1 MAYILVA
8 RGRQANPKAVL
19 ESSMTKEEIILANR
33 DYLFPS
39 IFHYYKE
46 PLVVSHAKDQYVW
59 DADGNQYLDFFGGIV
74 TISVGHCNAEVNR
87 KVHAQM
93 DRLQHVST
101 VFANEPQAAL
111 AKKLAT
117 ISPGGKLTKSFFTNS
132 GMEANETAILT
143 ARCYTGSTEVVALR
157 YAYHGR
163 SSLAMGLTAQS
174 NWRLGPVT
182 QAGIVHAVNA
192 YCYRC
197 PFGLTYPSCEVK
209 CAQDVEEVI
218 RTTTSGRIAAFI
230 GEPIQGVGGFV
241 TPPKEYFPIVA
252 DIVKKYG
259 GLFISDE
266 VQTGWGRT
274 GGKWFGIEQWGVTPD
289 IITSAKSLGNGAPV
303 GLTVARPEVAD
314 ALKGTTIS
322 TFGGNPVTA
331 TAAKAVIDYID
342 EHKLMINA
350 AETGAYLR
358 GKLDELKAKYPII
371 GDVRGMGLMQAL
383 ELVEDRESKKPAVEA
398 TAAVMEA
405 ARQNQLLIG
414 KGGTFGN
421 VIRVPPPLNI
431 SKSDVDDFTLRLEA
445 SFQQVPA
452 ARMAGAAR

>member
-1 MAYILVA
+1 
-8 RGRQANPKAVL
+8 
-19 ESSMTKEEIILANR
+19 MTKEEIILANR

-39 IFHYYKE
+39 VFHYYKE

-74 TISVGHCNAEVNR
+74 TISVGHCNDDVNR

-132 GMEANETAILT
+132 GTEANETAILT

-274 GGKWFGIEQWGVTPD
+274 GGKWFGIEQWGVQPD
-289 IITSAKSLGNGAPV
+289 IITSAKGLGNGTPI
-303 GLTVARPEVAD
+303 GLTMARPEIAD
-314 ALKGTTIS
+314 SLKGATIS
-322 TFGGNPVTA
+322 TFGGNPIAT
-331 TAAKAVIDYID
+331 TAAKAVIDFID
-342 EHKLMINA
+342 DHKLSINA
-350 AETGAYLR
+350 AEVGAYLHE
-358 GKLDELKAKYPII
+358 KLEALKDKFPII
-371 GDVRGMGLMQAL
+371 GDVRGMGLMQAI
-383 ELVEDRESKKPAVEA
+383 ELVEDRESKKPATAQTLALMEA
-398 TAAVMEA
+398 TREN
-405 ARQNQLLIG
+405 RILLG
-414 KGGTFGN
+414 KGGYYGN
-421 VIRVPPPLNI
+421 VLRISPPLNI
-431 SKSDVDDFTLRLEA
+431 SKTDVDEFARLLDA
-445 SFQQVPA
+445 SFVKAQSA
-452 ARMAGAAR
+452 MAVA